1 MRPPEEIDVDLKEF
15 FLKQKQAAYKNSLK
29 VFQAIPPDQLGWR
42 PAQDMLSLGQI
53 VRHVGMSEAGVRRVA
68 LENVWEYYEKRVPL
82 GLFKLL
88 GEITSLNEEMA
99 ALERT
104 HQETLAAVETFPI
117 ERWEEERRNDAFGVH
132 TKVAVMLFGI
142 NEHNSH
148 HRAQVGTYLHLLT
161 GKRASHY
168 AL

>member
-1 MRPPEEIDVDLKEF
+1 MDLKEF
-15 FLKQKQAAYKNSLK
+15 FLKQKQATYKNSLK
-29 VFQAIPPDQLGWR
+29 VFQAIPTDQIGWR
-42 PAQDMLSLGQI
+42 PAEDMLSLGQI

-68 LENVWEYYEKRVPL
+68 IENVWDYYDKRVPL

-88 GEITSLNEEMA
+88 GEVTSLADEL
-99 ALERT
+99 ALVEQI
-104 HQETLAAVETFPI
+104 HQETMTAVERFPI
-117 ERWEEERRNDAFGVH
+117 ERWQEERRNDDFNVR

-142 NEHNSH
+142 NEHNTH

-161 GKRASHY
+161 GQRASHY

>member
-1 MRPPEEIDVDLKEF
+1 LDLKEF
-15 FLKQKQAAYKNSLK
+15 FLKQKQATYKNSLK

-42 PAQDMLSLGQI
+42 PAEDMLSLGQI

-88 GEITSLNEEMA
+88 GEVTSLADELS
-99 ALERT
+99 ALERI
-104 HQETLAAVETFPI
+104 HQETITAVGAFPI
-117 ERWEEERRNDAFGVH
+117 ERWEEERRNDAFGVRAR
-132 TKVAVMLFGI
+132 VAVILFGI
-142 NEHNSH
+142 NEHNTH

-161 GKRASHY
+161 GQRASHY

>member
-1 MRPPEEIDVDLKEF
+1 MDLKEF
-15 FLKQKQAAYKNSLK
+15 FLKQKQATYKNSLK
-29 VFQAIPPDQLGWR
+29 VFQSIPPDQLGWR
-42 PAQDMLSLGQI
+42 PAEDMLSLGQI

-68 LENVWEYYEKRVPL
+68 LENGWEYYEKRVPL

-88 GEITSLNEEMA
+88 GEVTSLAAELS
-99 ALERT
+99 ALERI
-104 HQETLAAVETFPI
+104 HQETIAAVEAFPI
-117 ERWEEERRNDAFGVH
+117 ERWEEERSNDAFGVR

-142 NEHNSH
+142 NEHQTH
-148 HRAQVGTYLHLLT
+148 HRAQVGTYLHILT

>member
-1 MRPPEEIDVDLKEF
+1 MDLKEF
-15 FLKQKQAAYKNSLK
+15 FLKQKLATYKNSLK

-42 PAQDMLSLGQI
+42 PAEGMLSLGQI

-88 GEITSLNEEMA
+88 GEVTSLKEELA
-99 ALERT
+99 ALEQV
-104 HQETLAAVETFPI
+104 HQETVTAVEAFPT
-117 ERWEEERRNDAFGVH
+117 ERWEEERKSDAFSVRA
-132 TKVAVMLFGI
+132 KVAVMLFGI
-142 NEHNSH
+142 NEHNAH
-148 HRAQVGTYLHLLT
+148 HRAQVGTYLHILT
-161 GKRASHY
+161 GQRVSHY

>member
-1 MRPPEEIDVDLKEF
+1 MDLKEF

-29 VFQAIPPDQLGWR
+29 VFQAIPPDRMGWR
-42 PAQDMLSLGQI
+42 PAEDMLSLGQI

-68 LENVWEYYEKRVPL
+68 IDDDWGYYEKRVPL
-82 GLFKLL
+82 GLFALL
-88 GEITSLNEEMA
+88 GDATSLGDELA
-99 ALERT
+99 VLEQV
-104 HQETLAAVETFPI
+104 HQQTIAAVEAFPI
-117 ERWEEERRNDAFGVH
+117 ERWEEERSSEAFNVR

-142 NEHNSH
+142 NEHNAH
-148 HRAQVGTYLHLLT
+148 HRAQAGTYLHLLT